1 MRVKADKGL
10 YFKLQGQYISDTKVI
25 NVNVDHNVKV
35 MLAVGSLIEVVDEPV
50 KESNTTK
57 NKKQITV
64 EEKNVVS

>member
-35 MLAVGSLIEVVDEPV
+35 MLAVGSIIEVIDEPV
-50 KESNTTK
+50 KEAQIQQKIK
-57 NKKQITV
+57 NK
-64 EEKNVVS
+64 